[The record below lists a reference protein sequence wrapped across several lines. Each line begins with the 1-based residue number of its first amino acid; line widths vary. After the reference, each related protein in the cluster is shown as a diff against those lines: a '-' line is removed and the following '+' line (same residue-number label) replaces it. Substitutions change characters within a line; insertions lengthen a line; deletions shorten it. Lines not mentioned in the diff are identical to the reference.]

1 MLRVWHGYAGVSVIK
16 FMRGRKVSGLT
27 AETRICQN
35 MLVVVKCV
43 SPPPPPPPIIYAVI
57 AAITSPV
64 FAINFFSSSFSRC
77 LSNPAYPLD
86 GRFVYTKIIVKLG
99 GKVVENN
106 FFLFPTFLATR
117 VKIGQ
122 NLKRSSDNF
131 STSENRRNEF
141 MRKRKERGES
151 VVFPCQ
157 RWILHLKIKTYSR
170 GNEGIG
176 RREIKWYWFT
186 DRHLANSR
194 KFIDRG

>member
-1 MLRVWHGYAGVSVIK
+1 
-16 FMRGRKVSGLT
+16 MRFS
-27 AETRICQN
+27 
-35 MLVVVKCV
+35 
-43 SPPPPPPPIIYAVI
+43 SSSSPPPIIYAVI
-57 AAITSPV
+57 AAITFPV

-86 GRFVYTKIIVKLG
+86 DRFVYTKIIVKLG

-141 MRKRKERGES
+141 MRKTKGKR
-151 VVFPCQ
+151 
-157 RWILHLKIKTYSR
+157 
-170 GNEGIG
+170 GIG
-176 RREIKWYWFT
+176 SVSLSTMNFT
-186 DRHLANSR
+186 FEN
-194 KFIDRG
+194 

>member
-64 FAINFFSSSFSRC
+64 FATNFFSSSFSRC

-86 GRFVYTKIIVKLG
+86 DRFVYTKIIVKLG

-122 NLKRSSDNF
+122 NVLPIIFQRAKIEETNLC
-131 STSENRRNEF
+131 E
-141 MRKRKERGES
+141 KRKERGES

-194 KFIDRG
+194 KFIGRG